1 MPRHSKVKAAAPFK
15 APFKKEKSENKKNS
29 VGFLHLLRPD
39 DARSNAVYPAAN
51 RFCLLSALVYH
62 IAAGLSTVCAK
73 SFSCK
78 KCKGIFF
85 QYRYTRERLSGPPCV
100 ERLSYRKED
109 GSRPSS
115 SSSGFHIEKRAAP
128 SRPRRRTA
136 FLSKKQKRAAA
147 KPSSRFVV
155 YL

>member
-1 MPRHSKVKAAAPFK
+1 MCDRCGQ
-15 APFKKEKSENKKNS
+15 KNS

-78 KCKGIFF
+78 KCKGTFF

-115 SSSGFHIEKRAAP
+115 SSSGFHIEKRP
-128 SRPRRRTA
+128 PP
-136 FLSKKQKRAAA
+136 
-147 KPSSRFVV
+147 KPSSPSNGFSIKKAKEGGS
-155 YL
+155 